1 MRGVPCQMLKK
12 NVTRVV
18 IDMMS
23 LQREICEKR
32 PFARR
37 KRVFQKSF
45 EKLLKCLRKLT
56 SVF

>member
-32 PFARR
+32 PFLQDENEFF
-37 KRVFQKSF
+37 KRV
-45 EKLLKCLRKLT
+45 LKN
-56 SVF
+56 F

>member
-32 PFARR
+32 PFC
-37 KRVFQKSF
+37 KTKTSF
-45 EKLLKCLRKLT
+45 SKE
-56 SVF
+56 F